1 MKDQLITEVQQ
12 QMMRH
17 TKTLGIIQIDESVWK
32 QLTTDEKAEIAQICD
47 EKIAA
52 YYDRLSN

>member
-1 MKDQLITEVQQ
+1 
-12 QMMRH
+12 MMRH
-17 TKTLGIIQIDESVWK
+17 TKTLGIIQIDESVWE